1 MVYPHIPL
9 GSVSAAT
16 HISPRTVLE
25 RGLRTSKGQG
35 LLSYLPHLSPKPI
48 RRGVSWHMM
57 SVGDGA
63 PAWSPVLFVTDVYSG
78 DIANLKSGSHDDSRA
93 GQHSG
98 CVTTWYVCV
107 NHYCYFVVNLC
118 IRKPVFILFC
128 LYLFSN
134 GHKCQAGRPG
144 NRKCSMPARRGP
156 CLHTM

>member
-1 MVYPHIPL
+1 
-9 GSVSAAT
+9 
-16 HISPRTVLE
+16 
-25 RGLRTSKGQG
+25 
-35 LLSYLPHLSPKPI
+35 
-48 RRGVSWHMM
+48 MM

-78 DIANLKSGSHDDSRA
+78 DIANLKSGSRNDSRA

-144 NRKCSMPARRGP
+144 NRKCSMPAPWALFTYHVIYTGPLRELEKMLHRPRMWLPSCVINKHGTLHGRAPHTHCPVESGP
-156 CLHTM
+156 C